1 MLGNRPVIGL
11 DYGTTYTGECS
22 AHAYYIASG
31 DSLGVSFC
39 ETTDVGVLGKDIE
52 VVKD

>member
-1 MLGNRPVIGL
+1 VLGNRLVIGL